1 MIKRILYPTDFSEHS
16 KRCID
21 FILHIRDCG
30 VQEVVLLHVVDKRV
44 IVYGSIVSES
54 TLDEENLIEDYTAS
68 SNKKLSAMAKR
79 FKDAGLKTREIT
91 RIGEPFSEI
100 IKVADEIDISLI
112 VIGHRGHSRAEE
124 LLLGSTAEKVVRKS
138 KKPVVLVR

>member
-30 VQEVVLLHVVDKRV
+30 VEEVVLLHVIDKRV
-44 IVYGSIVSES
+44 IVYGSTVSES
-54 TLDEENLIEDYTAS
+54 TLDEESLIKECNESADM
-68 SNKKLSAMAKR
+68 KLKELEKV
-79 FKDAGLKTREIT
+79 FQNAGLKSRVIVKL
-91 RIGEPFSEI
+91 GEPFSEI
-100 IKVADEIDISLI
+100 IKAADEVDASLI

-124 LLLGSTAEKVVRKS
+124 LLLGSTAEKVIRKC
-138 KKPVVLVR
+138 KKPVLLVR